1 MTDREN
7 IARMKELSSKL
18 REASRAYYALNR
30 EIMSNYEYD
39 ALYDELEKLEK
50 ETGIILAGSPTQS
63 VGYEVVDSLPKERH
77 ASPMLSL
84 DKTKDP
90 EVLRSFID
98 GHKTLISW
106 KLDGLTVVL
115 TYRGGQLF
123 KAVTRGNGLVG
134 EVITANARTFQNI
147 PLRIAYKG
155 ELVLRGEAVIS
166 YADFDKINE
175 QISDADAKYKNP
187 RNLCSGSV
195 RQLDSRITAQRKV
208 RFYAFMLV
216 QADGVDFQNSHAEEF
231 RWLAGQGFDVVEH
244 RMTDSDTMDE
254 TIQYYAEK
262 IRHFEIPSD
271 GLVALYDD
279 ISYGISLGSTAKFP
293 RNSFAFKW
301 RDEIRE
307 TTLRKIEWSASRT
320 GLINPVAVFDPV
332 ELEGTTVSRASVHNL
347 SIMKELQ
354 LGIGDKVTV
363 YKANMIIP
371 QIAENLTKSGNM
383 PIPDHCPVCGGATKI
398 SCDGDTETLVCP
410 NPDCMAKKIKG
421 LTLFV
426 SRDALNI
433 DGLSESTLEKFV
445 SAGFI
450 HSSADI
456 FHLDRHREAIISM
469 EGFGEKSYA
478 NLIASCEKARK
489 TTLSRL
495 LYSLGIPNVGTV
507 NARVIVETMDEDVE
521 KIRHAERE
529 ELSAIDGIGPVI
541 ADSVAAYFEKKENQD
556 LLDSLLRELEIE
568 KPAVPEERRLTGLT
582 FVVTGSLHHFSNRD
596 ELKTRIQAQGGKVTG
611 TVTSRTDYLINN
623 DAASN
628 SAKNRKAR
636 QLGTKI
642 ITEDEFIDML
652 KRKSE

>member
-231 RWLAGQGFDVVEH
+231 RWLA
-244 RMTDSDTMDE
+244 
-254 TIQYYAEK
+254 
-262 IRHFEIPSD
+262 
-271 GLVALYDD
+271 
-279 ISYGISLGSTAKFP
+279 
-293 RNSFAFKW
+293 
-301 RDEIRE
+301 
-307 TTLRKIEWSASRT
+307 
-320 GLINPVAVFDPV
+320 
-332 ELEGTTVSRASVHNL
+332 
-347 SIMKELQ
+347 
-354 LGIGDKVTV
+354 
-363 YKANMIIP
+363 
-371 QIAENLTKSGNM
+371 
-383 PIPDHCPVCGGATKI
+383 
-398 SCDGDTETLVCP
+398 
-410 NPDCMAKKIKG
+410 
-421 LTLFV
+421 
-426 SRDALNI
+426 
-433 DGLSESTLEKFV
+433 
-445 SAGFI
+445 
-450 HSSADI
+450 
-456 FHLDRHREAIISM
+456 
-469 EGFGEKSYA
+469 
-478 NLIASCEKARK
+478 
-489 TTLSRL
+489 
-495 LYSLGIPNVGTV
+495 
-507 NARVIVETMDEDVE
+507 
-521 KIRHAERE
+521 
-529 ELSAIDGIGPVI
+529 
-541 ADSVAAYFEKKENQD
+541 
-556 LLDSLLRELEIE
+556 
-568 KPAVPEERRLTGLT
+568 
-582 FVVTGSLHHFSNRD
+582 
-596 ELKTRIQAQGGKVTG
+596 
-611 TVTSRTDYLINN
+611 
-623 DAASN
+623 
-628 SAKNRKAR
+628 
-636 QLGTKI
+636 
-642 ITEDEFIDML
+642 
-652 KRKSE
+652 